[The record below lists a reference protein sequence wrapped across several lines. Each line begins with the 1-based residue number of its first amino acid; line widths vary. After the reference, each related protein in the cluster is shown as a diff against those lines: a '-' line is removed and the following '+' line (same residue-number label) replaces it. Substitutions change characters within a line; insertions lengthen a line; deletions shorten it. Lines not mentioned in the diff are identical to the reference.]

1 MSERSKLL
9 KRVLRAWEHSEEGRG
24 YLEWLLKPE
33 AELDGGDLLREAV
46 LDVMEDDDQLNEL
59 RSKNLETAT
68 NDFLADTR
76 LPEETAKLVKESTAA
91 IAANL
96 SHIAASTRARAEAVH
111 QIRHALNRDRIETLE
126 IVAQV
131 LRGQDTNE
139 IVAFLRSVPVAEELA
154 AKLTALSRTTVAYV
168 DAEQEWQNSV
178 PGSFPFDL
186 WLESRHKA
194 GDGWF
199 DYISEELDRY
209 YSHQLVARLEQIIE
223 RASSLQPVKIRVT
236 NNSVRNLFLQ
246 AHEAFLYGFDTASV
260 ALCRSLVEH
269 ALKDKLPPNPGESR
283 ELGSLIER
291 ASRVKL
297 LEGAELEGAR
307 KVARA
312 GNDVMHNLSNLR
324 KTAQEVLDCSR
335 IVLDKLCGNNRDATP
350 TD

>member
-1 MSERSKLL
+1 M
-9 KRVLRAWEHSEEGRG
+9 
-24 YLEWLLKPE
+24 
-33 AELDGGDLLREAV
+33 
-46 LDVMEDDDQLNEL
+46 
-59 RSKNLETAT
+59 
-68 NDFLADTR
+68 
-76 LPEETAKLVKESTAA
+76 
-91 IAANL
+91 
-96 SHIAASTRARAEAVH
+96 
-111 QIRHALNRDRIETLE
+111 
-126 IVAQV
+126 
-131 LRGQDTNE
+131 
-139 IVAFLRSVPVAEELA
+139 PVAEELA
-154 AKLTALSRTTVAYV
+154 AKLTALSRTTVAHV

-209 YSHQLVARLEQIIE
+209 YSNQLVGRLEQIIE
-223 RASSLQPVKIRVT
+223 RASSLQPVKIEVT

-335 IVLDKLCGNNRDATP
+335 IVLDKLYSNNRDATP